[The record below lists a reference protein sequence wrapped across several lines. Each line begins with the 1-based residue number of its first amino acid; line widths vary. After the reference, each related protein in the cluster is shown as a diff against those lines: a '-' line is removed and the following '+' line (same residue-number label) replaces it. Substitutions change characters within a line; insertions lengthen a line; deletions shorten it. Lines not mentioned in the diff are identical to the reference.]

1 VTALVGWR
9 GSQIDFLRTLPSL
22 YLYSPVAIDLA
33 AKVGKKLAVL
43 AEDFE
48 ASSAWPQVHLDL
60 IEKTLPTAAKLF
72 RQVAII
78 GPQVL

>member
-1 VTALVGWR
+1 VARFT
-9 GSQIDFLRTLPSL
+9 IDFLRTVPSL

-33 AKVGKKLAVL
+33 AEVAKKLAVL

-48 ASSAWPQVHLDL
+48 ASAARRQVHLKL
-60 IEKTLPTAAKLF
+60 IEETLPGAARLF
-72 RQVAII
+72 RQVAIV